1 MSLIHAEGIT
11 KIYRRG
17 SEEIHALKGVS
28 LTVQQGE
35 FLSIVGP
42 SGSGKSGLMNI
53 LGCLDTPTEGTLS
66 IQGVEVSSLNERDRI
81 QIRRE
86 TIGFVFQQFFLIPT
100 MTAKENLELPLL
112 FSRKK
117 PDPAKTE
124 SVLDLFGLS
133 HRGDHLPHQLSGG
146 EMQRVAIG
154 RALMN
159 DPRIILA
166 DEPTGNLDSVTS
178 EKIYDIF
185 RELSR
190 RNITLIIVTHNSEL
204 ARRADRMI
212 TIRDG
217 LLYESEPEVCCP
229 CSA

>member
-17 SEEIHALKGVS
+17 SEEIHALQGVS

-53 LGCLDTPTEGTLS
+53 LGCLDTPTAGTLS
-66 IQGVEVSSLNERDRI
+66 IQGVEVSSLNERDRVH
-81 QIRRE
+81 IRRE

-117 PDPAKTE
+117 PDPTKTE
-124 SVLDLFGLS
+124 SVLDLLGLS

-190 RNITLIIVTHNSEL
+190 RTITLIIVTHNREL

-229 CSA
+229 CPA

>member
-1 MSLIHAEGIT
+1 MNLIRADGLT
-11 KIYRRG
+11 KVYRRG
-17 SEEIHALKGVS
+17 SEEIHALNGVS
-28 LTVQQGE
+28 LTVESGE
-35 FLSIVGP
+35 FIAIVGP
-42 SGSGKSGLMNI
+42 SGSGKSGLMNL
-53 LGCLDTPTEGTLS
+53 LGCLDTPSGGTLF
-66 IQGVEVSSLNERDRI
+66 INGQDVTNLKERERVK
-81 QIRRE
+81 IRRD

-124 SVLDLFGLS
+124 SILELLGLG

-159 DPRIILA
+159 DPKIILA
-166 DEPTGNLDSVTS
+166 DEPTGNLDSVS
-178 EKIYDIF
+178 AEKIYDLF
-185 RELSR
+185 RELNK
-190 RNITLIIVTHNSEL
+190 RNITLIIVTHNTEL
-204 ARRADRMI
+204 AERADRML

-217 LLYESEPEVCCP
+217 LLYDTKPTVCCP
-229 CSA
+229 CP

>member
-1 MSLIHAEGIT
+1 MSLIHAEGLV
-11 KIYRRG
+11 KIYHRG
-17 SEEIHALKGVS
+17 SEEIHALNGVR
-28 LTVQQGE
+28 LTVEQGE
-35 FLSIVGP
+35 FISIVGP
-42 SGSGKSGLMNI
+42 SGSGKSGLLNL
-53 LGCLDTPTEGTLS
+53 LGCLDTPSGGSLM
-66 IQGVEVSSLNERDRI
+66 INGVDVTALKESRRVK
-81 QIRRE
+81 IRRD

-117 PDPAKTE
+117 PDPEKTE
-124 SVLDLFGLS
+124 AVLELLGLG

-159 DPRIILA
+159 DPEIILA
-166 DEPTGNLDSVTS
+166 DEPTGNLDSATS
-178 EKIYDIF
+178 DTIYDLF

-190 RNITLIIVTHNSEL
+190 KNITIIIVTHNTEL
-204 ARRADRMI
+204 AQRADRMI

-217 LLYESEPEVCCP
+217 LLYESEQAVCCP
-229 CSA
+229 CPQ

>member
-28 LTVQQGE
+28 LTVNQGE

-53 LGCLDTPTEGTLS
+53 LGCLDTPTAGTLS
-66 IQGVEVSSLNERDRI
+66 IQGVEVSSLSERDRVH
-81 QIRRE
+81 IRRE

-117 PDPAKTE
+117 PDTAKTE
-124 SVLDLFGLS
+124 SVLDLLGLS

-217 LLYESEPEVCCP
+217 LLYESESEVCCP
-229 CSA
+229 CPA